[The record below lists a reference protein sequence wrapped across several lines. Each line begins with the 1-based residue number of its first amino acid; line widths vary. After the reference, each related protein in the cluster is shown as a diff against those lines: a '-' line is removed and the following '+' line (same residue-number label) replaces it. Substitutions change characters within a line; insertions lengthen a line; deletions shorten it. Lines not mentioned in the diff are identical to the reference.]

1 MPESQHKTP
10 PFREKKE
17 SREAFLSF
25 LWLKNYSLLVISSI
39 MLSAGFVYFI
49 IPHEIVPGGVV
60 GLGIVVNR
68 LVGFPIGM
76 TAFIINVPL
85 IYWGG
90 RTLGFGFGLK
100 TVLGLLLSSIFI
112 DILTIFFQPAALS
125 QDILVSAVFGGV
137 LIGGSVALMITAGAA
152 AGGTALASRIISH
165 KTDHSTGR
173 ILLSLDGMIV
183 LIGLLVFRN
192 IEMAPY
198 AVITIFTI
206 SRSVD
211 AIMSGLDTK
220 KAVFIISERHKDIRD
235 FILNEI
241 DRGGTYLTA
250 QGLYFDERERKLIF
264 SAMNRGELTLLKKH
278 VKKIDPD
285 AFLLAVDTKEIFG
298 KGYRQLG

>member
-10 PFREKKE
+10 PYREKKDA
-17 SREAFLSF
+17 REVFLSL
-25 LWLKNYSLLVISSI
+25 LWFKHYSLLVLSSV
-39 MLSAGFVYFI
+39 MLAAGFVYFI

-60 GLGIVVNR
+60 GLGIVINH
-68 LVGFPIGM
+68 LTGLPIGM

-85 IYWGG
+85 IYLGG
-90 RTLGFGFGLK
+90 RTLGFGFGVK
-100 TVLGLLLSSIFI
+100 TVLGLLLSSVFI
-112 DILTIFFQPAALS
+112 DILTIFIHPAALS

-137 LIGGSVALMITAGAA
+137 LIGGSVALVISVGAA
-152 AGGTALASRIISH
+152 AGGTALAARIISY

-173 ILLSLDGMIV
+173 ILLALDGMIV
-183 LIGLLVFRN
+183 MVGLLVFGN

-220 KAVFIISERHKDIRD
+220 KAVFIISDRHEDIRD

-250 QGLYFDERERKLIF
+250 KGLYFDDRERKLIF

-298 KGYRQLG
+298 RGYRQLG